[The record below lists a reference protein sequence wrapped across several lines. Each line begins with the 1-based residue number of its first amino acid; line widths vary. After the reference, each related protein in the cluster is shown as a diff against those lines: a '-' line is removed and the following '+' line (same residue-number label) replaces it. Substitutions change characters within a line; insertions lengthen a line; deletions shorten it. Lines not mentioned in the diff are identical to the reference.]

1 MAIGNT
7 SILIKRSTTLGT
19 PVSLQ
24 AGELGYSYLSNTI
37 FIGSP
42 SGTGV
47 VNVGGQYYTS
57 QIDAATS
64 SNTVSTIVK
73 RDAAGNVFLGH
84 ANVRSISFSDG
95 GTLSTGAFSGNA
107 NSATQFQT
115 DRYIDVTGGDI
126 TASAQLFNG
135 TANATL
141 SASLNS
147 VAGLSAGTYGGVT
160 NIPVVTVAANGRVMA
175 IANTSIAT
183 SLSIAADTGT
193 DTVHLAN
200 NTLTFTGGEGI
211 TSAVTDNAVSFGVD
225 TTVVRANTP
234 SLLQTIDGDLILS
247 GNLSV
252 LGTSTTY
259 NVTTLT
265 VEDSLIALA
274 KNNTSDAVDI
284 GFYGH
289 YNNGADRHAGLMR
302 HAGDG
307 YFYLFDNYDT
317 EPTGNVINVASAS
330 FRQANLKSNL
340 VAAWANTTVLQVGTL
355 NVAGATTLKSL
366 TLTEDLE
373 VPSGGTGASSF
384 TAGSILVGDG
394 SNSLKLLANS
404 TYTETGSGAQNNT
417 ITSVTVDA
425 YGRTTAATFSQISGL
440 TVGQGGTGV
449 NTFSAGQVII
459 GNGSGALVS
468 QANVASINTNVATSN
483 TTGTANVFAITTNMN
498 AGVYNNANSV
508 NNTTIQ
514 TRNSNPRLI
523 LEANSTGQY
532 DSNRISLGFSGNRT
546 IATYPGPQ
554 SPDPWYGTTV
564 IGAMSGSVQPKG
576 LTGNLSTFATFPSL
590 SLISFQGT
598 SGGWN
603 EPNHAL
609 SIVGVQ
615 TIGTTDPVSLLGGAK
630 SSTGQFGAISMLKIH
645 RNLGNSVYVP
655 PSSAYWQ
662 GITGAYPFNYPN
674 GLEIT
679 SFKSQAAV
687 PGKGNENKSVALAI
701 GATKYTAAEDNER
714 VTCPAT
720 GFYVSDTGENVAI
733 GTTIDNDAVLAVSG
747 AAAISNAILAYGD
760 VNVTG
765 GNLNVT
771 NGDVNVT
778 GGDLNVTGSISFNI
792 DQAFNS
798 TAEGPTGYTLFRQR
812 SNDIYLYSEQAK
824 GATTIINSTYISSGG
839 LSMFNN
845 QNITLAGPLKMIRD
859 SLGFN
864 CTVTGMPS
872 SVRYLSSF
880 SSGSYT
886 TNTTSSITYLGPY
899 QRDVIIYGMT
909 SSGTS
914 PSTDIYVEDI
924 DASNFYILGRANGGG
939 NSWTA
944 IVPADCQF
952 YILLEGTGNYSFRV
966 CEFGRVS

>member
-24 AGELGYSYLSNTI
+24 AGELGYSYLSNTL

-73 RDAAGNVFLGH
+73 RDAAGNVFIGH

-95 GTLSTGAFSGNA
+95 GVLSTGAFSGNA

-115 DRYIDVTGGDI
+115 DRYINVTGGDI

-141 SASLNS
+141 SASLNTI
-147 VAGLSAGTYGGVT
+147 AGLTAGVYGGSTV
-160 NIPVVTVAANGRVMA
+160 IPIIQVSANGRVMT
-175 IANTSIAT
+175 IANSAT
-183 SLSIAADTGT
+183 ISTTLAIKGDTGT
-193 DTVHLAN
+193 DSINLVDDTI
-200 NTLTFTGGEGI
+200 TFIGGEGI

-284 GFYGH
+284 GFFGH

-366 TLTEDLE
+366 TLTDDLE
-373 VPSGGTGASSF
+373 VASGGTGASSF

-404 TYTETGSGAQNNT
+404 TFTETGSGAQNNT

-468 QANVASINTNVATSN
+468 QANVTSINTNVATSN
-483 TTGTANVFAITTNMN
+483 TVNNITTDVYGRVTGFTQQEISGLSVPQGGTGASTFTAGRMLVGNGNGAIQAIANVTYTLTGTLGAAKTITSLTVDAYGRVSAATAEDISGLTVAQGGTGASTFTTNGIVFGSGTSAMGVTAAAGTSDQTWSNQILTVTN
-498 AGVYNNANSV
+498 AGVPVWS
-508 NNTTIQ
+508 
-514 TRNSNPRLI
+514 S
-523 LEANSTGQY
+523 
-532 DSNRISLGFSGNRT
+532 
-546 IATYPGPQ
+546 
-554 SPDPWYGTTV
+554 
-564 IGAMSGSVQPKG
+564 
-576 LTGNLSTFATFPSL
+576 
-590 SLISFQGT
+590 
-598 SGGWN
+598 
-603 EPNHAL
+603 AL
-609 SIVGVQ
+609 DG
-615 TIGTTDPVSLLGGAK
+615 
-630 SSTGQFGAISMLKIH
+630 GQF
-645 RNLGNSVYVP
+645 
-655 PSSAYWQ
+655 
-662 GITGAYPFNYPN
+662 
-674 GLEIT
+674 
-679 SFKSQAAV
+679 
-687 PGKGNENKSVALAI
+687 
-701 GATKYTAAEDNER
+701 
-714 VTCPAT
+714 
-720 GFYVSDTGENVAI
+720 
-733 GTTIDNDAVLAVSG
+733 
-747 AAAISNAILAYGD
+747 
-760 VNVTG
+760 
-765 GNLNVT
+765 
-771 NGDVNVT
+771 
-778 GGDLNVTGSISFNI
+778 
-792 DQAFNS
+792 
-798 TAEGPTGYTLFRQR
+798 
-812 SNDIYLYSEQAK
+812 
-824 GATTIINSTYISSGG
+824 
-839 LSMFNN
+839 
-845 QNITLAGPLKMIRD
+845 
-859 SLGFN
+859 
-864 CTVTGMPS
+864 
-872 SVRYLSSF
+872 
-880 SSGSYT
+880 
-886 TNTTSSITYLGPY
+886 
-899 QRDVIIYGMT
+899 
-909 SSGTS
+909 
-914 PSTDIYVEDI
+914 
-924 DASNFYILGRANGGG
+924 
-939 NSWTA
+939 
-944 IVPADCQF
+944 
-952 YILLEGTGNYSFRV
+952 
-966 CEFGRVS
+966 